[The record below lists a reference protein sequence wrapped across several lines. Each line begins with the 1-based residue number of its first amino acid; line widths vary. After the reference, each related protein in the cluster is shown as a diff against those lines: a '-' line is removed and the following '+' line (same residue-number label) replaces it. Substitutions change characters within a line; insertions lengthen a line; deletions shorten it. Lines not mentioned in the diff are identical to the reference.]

1 MAFARSEHMNYS
13 LSLII
18 LFISTTFQTIISAQE
33 PKTIKDTADTHAL
46 LPNQVSS
53 SLKSVFDFPVGAAVN
68 ANLLRKRAIYRETVA
83 REFNSITAEN
93 AMKFGALHPSE
104 TEFRFKAADG
114 IVAFAQQHNMRVH
127 GHTLLWP
134 QKVPD
139 WIKNYKGDRKAWENL
154 LRTHI
159 HTVVNH
165 FKGKVVSWDVV
176 NEAVAESG
184 ALKKSIWLD
193 KLGPDYIAMAF
204 RFAHEAD
211 PNALLFYNDYGHE
224 FGGKKLQKI
233 LAMVQDFKQRGVPI
247 HGLGMQMHLV
257 VRISDQKIKN
267 AINSAARTGLLV
279 HISELEI
286 SVKYNKPKTFLMDD
300 LLASQQAQKYK
311 AVFLAYRNVP
321 KKQQFGITTWN
332 VGDADAFRNNKI
344 KNRDHPMLFDVEY
357 KPKAAY
363 RALLEAA
370 GR

>member
-1 MAFARSEHMNYS
+1 M
-13 LSLII
+13 LILII
-18 LFISTTFQTIISAQE
+18 IFITTSFQNISGQVPQKVKAKVSARDLA
-33 PKTIKDTADTHAL
+33 PMPIGPAL
-46 LPNQVSS
+46 KQ
-53 SLKSVFDFPVGAAVN
+53 VFDFPVGAAVN
-68 ANLLRKRAIYRETVA
+68 ASLLRKRAIYGETVA

-104 TEFRFKAADG
+104 HVYRWKDADE
-114 IVAFAQQHNMRVH
+114 IVAFAQQNNMRIH

-154 LRTHI
+154 LRAHI
-159 HTVVNH
+159 NKVVSH

-184 ALKKSIWLD
+184 ELKKSIWLD

-233 LAMVQDFKQRGVPI
+233 LAMVQDFKRRGVPI

-300 LLASQQAQKYK
+300 VLAQQQARKYK
-311 AVFLAYRNVP
+311 AVFLAYKNVP
-321 KKQQFGITTWN
+321 KSQQFGITTWN
-332 VGDADAFRNNKI
+332 VGDADAFRNHKM